1 MPFSL
6 SFSLST
12 LLLTCITV
20 AARRKSSFQNL
31 CNKKREKR
39 RLAHLAKKKEKRRE
53 KRGRCREREEVSYFF
68 LSTSDCFFPSRPLL
82 LFSFFLPPFSPSRRS
97 QQLKKKTAP
106 CWASSRALSSERG
119 RARERKKRRRR
130 ERERRMRERERE
142 TNASKKKK
150 GRSNRDAFDL
160 EYKTDLFSLPF
171 PSLSPLESPS
181 PGSSRP
187 TSAPSSSAPC
197 PRRRRSLRL
206 PPPLLRRRRLRR
218 SRPSTHTFLRSSP
231 RPCAGS
237 RRCSWPWRRSRR

>member
-1 MPFSL
+1 M
-6 SFSLST
+6 
-12 LLLTCITV
+12 
-20 AARRKSSFQNL
+20 
-31 CNKKREKR
+31 
-39 RLAHLAKKKEKRRE
+39 
-53 KRGRCREREEVSYFF
+53 SYFF

-130 ERERRMRERERE
+130 ERERRMRERERNE
-142 TNASKKKK
+142 CLQKKK